1 MGYTIPAP
9 WTTSDTIRNLKNG
22 KLYLVLHVVKGY
34 ATLLT
39 SLMDH
44 DELPLTLTLFP
55 REYSNY
61 TKDTNAV
68 LKNGKYECDTII
80 L

>member
-1 MGYTIPAP
+1 MGYSIPAP
-9 WTTSDTIRNLKNG
+9 WSASDTIRNLKSG

-44 DELPLTLTLFP
+44 DELPYTLTLFP
-55 REYSNY
+55 REYANY

-68 LKNGKYECDTII
+68 LKNGKFTSDTII